1 VIKFVSLSAR
11 DATSEP
17 AECRAQSVSL
27 TKPLNR

>member
-11 DATSEP
+11 DAAP
-17 AECRAQSVSL
+17 GDAVCRSQSVSL